1 MRARAIVRGIDSIGR
16 ARYRAIQEKRG
27 VRLRWW
33 KWAILVI
40 VFLSAIGYGVLS
52 HFMGG
57 PRDVY
62 GFLRYAL
69 PQWHRGDLRVG
80 EPAPNVRLMN
90 LDGQTTFYLRDR
102 IGQRPLVLVFGSY
115 T

>member
-1 MRARAIVRGIDSIGR
+1 MGEDIPPRGR
-16 ARYRAIQEKRG
+16 AG
-27 VRLRWW
+27 W
-33 KWAILVI
+33 KWGLGGFALLLLAAY
-40 VFLSAIGYGVLS
+40 FVLA

-69 PQWHRGDLRVG
+69 PQWHQGDLRVG
-80 EPAPNVRLMN
+80 ERAPDARIYS
-90 LDGQTTFYLRDR
+90 LDGRTAFYLHDR
-102 IGQRPLVLVFGSY
+102 IGKRPLVLIFGSY

>member
-1 MRARAIVRGIDSIGR
+1 MN
-16 ARYRAIQEKRG
+16 
-27 VRLRWW
+27 WW
-33 KWAILVI
+33 KWTL
-40 VFLSAIGYGVLS
+40 LSVVLLLALAFGVLA

-69 PQWHRGDLRVG
+69 PQWHRGDLKVG
-80 EPAPNVRLMN
+80 DRAPDAALYA
-90 LDGQTTFYLRDR
+90 LDGQSTFRISDH
-102 IGQRPLVLVFGSY
+102 IGQRPLVLIFGSY

>member
-1 MRARAIVRGIDSIGR
+1 VRALKWTSI
-16 ARYRAIQEKRG
+16 AL
-27 VRLRWW
+27 V
-33 KWAILVI
+33 AIL
-40 VFLSAIGYGVLS
+40 LASYGILS

-69 PQWHRGDLRVG
+69 PQWHSGDLRVG
-80 EPAPNVRLMN
+80 DSAPDVRLIS
-90 LDGQTTFYLRDR
+90 LDGQSSFQLHDH
-102 IGQRPLVLVFGSY
+102 IGPGPLILIFGSY

>member
-1 MRARAIVRGIDSIGR
+1 MKENVYSRKSSV
-16 ARYRAIQEKRG
+16 
-27 VRLRWW
+27 W
-33 KWAILVI
+33 KWILGAVL
-40 VFLSAIGYGVLS
+40 VLLLAGYFTLA

-69 PQWHRGDLRVG
+69 PQWHEGSLKVGDR
-80 EPAPNVRLMN
+80 APDVRIFS
-90 LDGQTTFYLRDR
+90 LDGRTAADLDEW
-102 IGQRPLVLVFGSY
+102 IGKKPLVLIFGSY

>member
-1 MRARAIVRGIDSIGR
+1 MRTLSFAGIGGR
-16 ARYRAIQEKRG
+16 LK
-27 VRLRWW
+27 VRWW
-33 KWAILVI
+33 KWAAIAVGVILA
-40 VFLSAIGYGVLS
+40 LGYGVLS

-69 PQWHRGDLRVG
+69 PHWHRGDLRVG
-80 EPAPNVRLMN
+80 IASPDVELVT
-90 LDGQTTFYLRDR
+90 LDGHSRFALRDR
-102 IGQRPLVLVFGSY
+102 TGRRPLVLVLGSY

>member
-1 MRARAIVRGIDSIGR
+1 MRWLKWTSI
-16 ARYRAIQEKRG
+16 AL
-27 VRLRWW
+27 V
-33 KWAILVI
+33 AIL
-40 VFLSAIGYGVLS
+40 LIGYGVLS

-80 EPAPNVRLMN
+80 DPAPDVRLIS
-90 LDGQTTFYLRDR
+90 LDGQSTFFLHYH
-102 IGQRPLVLVFGSY
+102 IGSRPLVLVFGSY